1 MYLNSRSLTGAG
13 NVLLPIHAARRM
25 LEVALLLDKH
35 WEHAK
40 LHFTLVLAAPHPTL
54 GSMNCY

>member
-1 MYLNSRSLTGAG
+1 M
-13 NVLLPIHAARRM
+13 LLPIHAARRM